1 MKILVI
7 TENLSSHTSR
17 FIIGLLCLVGLA
29 YRNRDPSSASRNCVK
44 SNGRAVGKARIRR
57 LMDSPHRRI
66 RTILQAEGGH
76 MSHQRR
82 HYYIVSLAN
91 SSKIHPYVDI
101 PIWSYP

>member
-17 FIIGLLCLVGLA
+17 FIIGLVCLVGLA

-44 SNGRAVGKARIRR
+44 SNGRAVGKARVRR

-66 RTILQAEGGH
+66 RTTLQAEGGH
-76 MSHQRR
+76 MQIFA
-82 HYYIVSLAN
+82 YYFHLF
-91 SSKIHPYVDI
+91 SSM
-101 PIWSYP
+101 